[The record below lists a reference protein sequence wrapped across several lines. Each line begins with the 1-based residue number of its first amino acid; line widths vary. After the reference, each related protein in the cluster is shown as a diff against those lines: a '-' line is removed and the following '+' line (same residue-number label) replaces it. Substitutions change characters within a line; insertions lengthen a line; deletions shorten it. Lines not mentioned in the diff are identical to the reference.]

1 MKKSFKPVKSA
12 LALICSGMLSVNLAQ
27 AKLEALNDQE
37 LSDVT
42 GQAFINLTTDSA
54 NGIDYTR
61 VNFGLKVE
69 TVMNM
74 KKLELGRYDR
84 SGELSGT
91 SDILIDNFALGTVN
105 DATGAVNPFLINN
118 PFIELAY
125 SADKVVGVRIGFGES
140 KGTLSGDIQR
150 LTGSVPV
157 HINGTADP
165 IYDAASTGT
174 RILLGL
180 AGVYRSSTMEADA
193 ELVTGFDTSNP
204 GVADPVR
211 GTYSGMKN
219 GQALTCTS
227 GCLGGLT
234 NALLSLFTSSGCKVS
249 GVTTCFPLTQ
259 FGSLP
264 VGNAAIADNAA
275 TRAIEGASKGFFI
288 SLQSQNLG
296 WRDLDSGQMITALQG
311 AFLNMSKNRDA
322 NGNLVAPINI
332 NFDQAFG
339 GIPRQDTCF
348 GSATKGC

>member
-1 MKKSFKPVKSA
+1 MTKPFRPVKGV
-12 LALICSGMLSVNLAQ
+12 LALICSGWLSVNLAH
-27 AKLEALNDQE
+27 AKLEALDDE
-37 LSDVT
+37 ALSDVT

-91 SDILIDNFALGTVN
+91 SDILIDNFALGSVN

-125 SADKVVGVRIGFGES
+125 SGDKVVGVRIGFGES

-157 HINGTADP
+157 HIQGTADP
-165 IYDAASTGT
+165 IYDSADVGT
-174 RILLGL
+174 RILLGI

-193 ELVTGFDTSNP
+193 ELVTGFDTADSGNP
-204 GVADPVR
+204 DPVR
-211 GTYSGMKN
+211 GTYSGMRD
-219 GQALTCTS
+219 GQALSCS
-227 GCLGGLT
+227 NGCLGGLT
-234 NALLSLFTSSGCKVS
+234 NALLTLFKSDNCEVS
-249 GVTTCFPLTQ
+249 GVATCFPLTQ
-259 FGSLP
+259 FRSLP
-264 VGNAAIADNAA
+264 VGNSAISDNAA

-288 SLQSQNLG
+288 SLQNQNLA
-296 WRDLDSGQMITALQG
+296 WKDLDSGQMITALQG

-332 NFDQAFG
+332 NFDQAFN

-348 GSATKGC
+348 GTPDRGC

>member
-1 MKKSFKPVKSA
+1 MTNPFKPVKGA
-12 LALICSGMLSVNLAQ
+12 LALICSGLLSVNLAQ
-27 AKLEALNDQE
+27 AKLEALDDEE

-91 SDILIDNFALGTVN
+91 PDILINNFALGAVN
-105 DATGAVNPFLINN
+105 DSTGAVNPFLINN
-118 PFIELAY
+118 PFLELAY
-125 SADKVVGVRIGFGES
+125 SGDKVVGVRIGFGES

-150 LTGSVPV
+150 LTGNVPV
-157 HINGTADP
+157 HIKGTADP
-165 IYDAASTGT
+165 IYDAASGGT
-174 RILLGL
+174 QALLFL
-180 AGVYRSSTMEADA
+180 AGVYRSSVMEADA
-193 ELVTGFDTSNP
+193 ELVTGFDTASP
-204 GVADPVR
+204 GAPDPVR
-211 GTYSGMKN
+211 GTYSGMRD
-219 GQALTCTS
+219 GQALTCSS

-234 NALLSLFTSSGCKVS
+234 NALLSLFQSTDCKVS

-296 WRDLDSGQMITALQG
+296 WKDLDSGQMITALQG

>member
-1 MKKSFKPVKSA
+1 MKKPFRPVKSA
-12 LALICSGMLSVNLAQ
+12 LALICAGMLSVNLAQ

-157 HINGTADP
+157 QIKGTADP
-165 IYDAASTGT
+165 IYNAADLGT
-174 RILLGL
+174 RILLGI
-180 AGVYRSSTMEADA
+180 AGVYRSSTMEAEA
-193 ELVTGFDTSNP
+193 SLVTTGGNP
-204 GVADPVR
+204 DPVR
-211 GTYSGMKN
+211 GTHSGMQN
-219 GQALTCTS
+219 GQALSCS
-227 GCLGGLT
+227 NGCLGGLT
-234 NALLSLFTSSGCKVS
+234 NALLTLFQSTNCEVS
-249 GVTTCFPLTQ
+249 GVATCFPLTQ
-259 FGSLP
+259 FRSLP
-264 VGNAAIADNAA
+264 VGNSAIADNAA

-332 NFDQAFG
+332 NFDQAFN

-348 GSATKGC
+348 GTLTKGC